1 MQRAVVAIDPSGSGG
16 QEADECGIVAVGV
29 DEDGEAWVLADDSGR
44 YQPTE
49 WAGQMVEATIRAIDL
64 NVAYR
69 AVQASRGK
77 VARAEPVA
85 ALYEKGRVHHLGA
98 FPELEDQMCA
108 FTSAFDRA
116 RAGFS
121 PGRVDALVWALTDLV
136 LQPMAS
142 WGFYELTR
150 RRALGLPVGK
160 SKAAAP
166 IGPVEKPYCAR
177 GSVEWTQQ
185 QKRGT

>member
-1 MQRAVVAIDPSGSGG
+1 
-16 QEADECGIVAVGV
+16 
-29 DEDGEAWVLADDSGR
+29 
-44 YQPTE
+44 
-49 WAGQMVEATIRAIDL
+49 MVEATIRAIDL
-64 NVAYR
+64 NVGYR

-85 ALYEKGRVHHLGA
+85 ALYERGRVHHLGA

-116 RAGFS
+116 RDGFS

-136 LQPMAS
+136 LQPMAG